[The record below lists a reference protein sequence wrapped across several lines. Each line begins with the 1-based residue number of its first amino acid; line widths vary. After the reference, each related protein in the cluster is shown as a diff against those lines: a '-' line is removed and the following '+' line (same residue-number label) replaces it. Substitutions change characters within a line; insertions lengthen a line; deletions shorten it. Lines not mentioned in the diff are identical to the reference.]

1 MVSGTSKFLL
11 AGTALPNNRIHPS
24 KRRSHQLERSG
35 HAAEATVHGVP
46 FGFTCERCTGT
57 ARRSRIALR
66 YCVRTIASGID
77 LPGTELAEMCRRYQ
91 IKELSLFG
99 SAVRG
104 EMRPDSDIDLL
115 VEFMPD
121 AEVSLFGH
129 FDAEQELSKL
139 VGKKVDLVSKTALR
153 GRLRNEILAEAR
165 SIYAA

>member
-1 MVSGTSKFLL
+1 M
-11 AGTALPNNRIHPS
+11 
-24 KRRSHQLERSG
+24 
-35 HAAEATVHGVP
+35 
-46 FGFTCERCTGT
+46 
-57 ARRSRIALR
+57 
-66 YCVRTIASGID
+66 TIASGII
-77 LPGTELAEMCRRYQ
+77 LPETELAEICRRYQ
-91 IKELSLFG
+91 IKDLSLFG

-121 AEVSLFGH
+121 AEVTLFGH

-153 GRLRNEILAEAR
+153 GRVRNEILAEAR

>member
-1 MVSGTSKFLL
+1 M
-11 AGTALPNNRIHPS
+11 
-24 KRRSHQLERSG
+24 
-35 HAAEATVHGVP
+35 
-46 FGFTCERCTGT
+46 
-57 ARRSRIALR
+57 
-66 YCVRTIASGID
+66 TIATGID
-77 LPGTELAEMCRRYQ
+77 LPEAELDEICHRYQ

-121 AEVSLFGH
+121 AKVTLFGH

-153 GRLRNEILAEAR
+153 GRRRNEILAEAR

>member
-1 MVSGTSKFLL
+1 MV
-11 AGTALPNNRIHPS
+11 
-24 KRRSHQLERSG
+24 
-35 HAAEATVHGVP
+35 
-46 FGFTCERCTGT
+46 
-57 ARRSRIALR
+57 LR
-66 YCVRTIASGID
+66 NLVMTIASGIT
-77 LPGTELAEMCRRYQ
+77 LPETELAEICRRHQ

-104 EMRPDSDIDLL
+104 EMRLDSDIDLL

-121 AEVSLFGH
+121 AKVSLFGH

-153 GRLRNEILAEAR
+153 GRLRNEILSEAR

>member
-1 MVSGTSKFLL
+1 M
-11 AGTALPNNRIHPS
+11 
-24 KRRSHQLERSG
+24 
-35 HAAEATVHGVP
+35 
-46 FGFTCERCTGT
+46 
-57 ARRSRIALR
+57 
-66 YCVRTIASGID
+66 TIASGID

-139 VGKKVDLVSKTALR
+139 IGKKVDLVSETALR

-165 SIYAA
+165 CIYAA

>member
-1 MVSGTSKFLL
+1 M
-11 AGTALPNNRIHPS
+11 
-24 KRRSHQLERSG
+24 
-35 HAAEATVHGVP
+35 
-46 FGFTCERCTGT
+46 
-57 ARRSRIALR
+57 
-66 YCVRTIASGID
+66 TIARGID
-77 LPGTELAEMCRRYQ
+77 LPEAELDEICHRYQ
-91 IKELSLFG
+91 IQELSLFG

-121 AEVSLFGH
+121 AKVTLFGH

-153 GRLRNEILAEAR
+153 GRRRNEILAEAR

>member
-1 MVSGTSKFLL
+1 M
-11 AGTALPNNRIHPS
+11 
-24 KRRSHQLERSG
+24 
-35 HAAEATVHGVP
+35 
-46 FGFTCERCTGT
+46 
-57 ARRSRIALR
+57 
-66 YCVRTIASGID
+66 TIATGID
-77 LPGTELAEMCRRYQ
+77 LPEAELDEICHRYQ
-91 IKELSLFG
+91 IQELLLFG

-121 AEVSLFGH
+121 AKVTLFGH

-153 GRLRNEILAEAR
+153 GRRRNEILAEAR